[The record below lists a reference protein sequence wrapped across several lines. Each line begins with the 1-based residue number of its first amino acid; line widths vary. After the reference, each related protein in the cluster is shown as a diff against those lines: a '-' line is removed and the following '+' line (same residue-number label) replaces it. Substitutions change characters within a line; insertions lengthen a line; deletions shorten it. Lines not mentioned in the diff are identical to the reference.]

1 MVDFEQAKHYYC
13 RIQSFALINENQ
25 ILLAR
30 LEKIRQLMEDPVV
43 VKNLVEK
50 NHNNIID
57 SSDIDIL
64 NSKIQ
69 SWDIG
74 GAMAETFRRHDLPTY
89 EAVTNT
95 PVLIRDPPASEK
107 KSSANMKALEK
118 PAMRC
123 LVAVMPPL
131 LFVPRIRQKC

>member
-1 MVDFEQAKHYYC
+1 M
-13 RIQSFALINENQ
+13 
-25 ILLAR
+25 
-30 LEKIRQLMEDPVV
+30 
-43 VKNLVEK
+43 VKNLMEK
-50 NHNNIID
+50 NHNNPID
-57 SSDIDIL
+57 SVDIDHL
-64 NSKIQ
+64 SSKIQ

-95 PVLIRDPPASEK
+95 PALMIDPPVSEK
-107 KSSANMKALEK
+107 KERSGNMKVLEK
-118 PAMRC
+118 PAMWC